1 MGKLKILIG
10 LALVFAMCD
19 AGWQIGKYELASA
32 ELSDDMKDMAQ
43 QLGARVGL
51 SGIKSDDDFR
61 NDIVKKAKSYDIALT
76 PDEVTVQRDGK
87 GMWAN
92 MYFAANYTESV
103 NLPGYSF
110 DMHFNP
116 ASGPKPN

>member
-19 AGWQIGKYELASA
+19 AGWQVGKYELASV

-43 QLGARVGL
+43 QMGARIGV
-51 SGIKSDDDFR
+51 SASKSDDDFR
-61 NDIVKKAKSYDIALT
+61 SAIVNKAKNYDISLQ
-76 PDEVTVQRDGK
+76 PEQVTVQRDGK

-92 MYFAANYTESV
+92 MYFAANYTEPI

-110 DMHFNP
+110 EMHFNP
-116 ASGPKPN
+116 ASAPKPN